1 MLKWHYDWR
10 LTTLSDFC
18 ECDDNTRD
26 RYWTLLLK
34 PTWKVWASTDF
45 VATSRN
51 AFGETHTH
59 LKLLNM
65 PRYQLWWKFPSG
77 TSFCKRKGPLK
88 CTCKY
93 SVIDACWRLEANKRI
108 AVSLSFYWLRVA
120 LGLIEPSR
128 NWQCY
133 RLFLEDKGGQYSY
146 IQLQL
151 LGDENESRQPLHQDH
166 MMQQKLIKEGHWE
179 GSRGMFCP
187 LLLSN
192 QKSVSLSLI
201 GLFWSCLKA

>member
-1 MLKWHYDWR
+1 MSFYR
-10 LTTLSDFC
+10 LCRYFS
-18 ECDDNTRD
+18 ECFRRNTYPLEDAPVSALMKIPIRHF
-26 RYWTLLLK
+26 LLQEER
-34 PTWKVWASTDF
+34 
-45 VATSRN
+45 TS
-51 AFGETHTH
+51 
-59 LKLLNM
+59 
-65 PRYQLWWKFPSG
+65 Q
-77 TSFCKRKGPLK
+77 

-187 LLLSN
+187 LLPSN
-192 QKSVSLSLI
+192 QKSVSLSHWSILVLPE
-201 GLFWSCLKA
+201 GLMGCSSDRWDKEDGFTV